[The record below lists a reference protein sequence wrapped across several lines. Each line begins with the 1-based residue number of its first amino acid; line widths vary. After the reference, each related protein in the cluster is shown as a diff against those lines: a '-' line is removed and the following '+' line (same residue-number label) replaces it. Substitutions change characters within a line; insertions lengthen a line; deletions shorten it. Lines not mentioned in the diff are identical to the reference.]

1 MASFIK
7 GTKIWNR
14 IEKKLII
21 TEDSAVETGLCGA
34 FAADSVVRFVLD
46 MKISATSAKMIIF
59 ADADGSKKEFD
70 MHEDCDGTFFLEIAM
85 KEISENG
92 GLFFY
97 EYLLKNAHGEFFV
110 VRDNADFSEKI
121 IDKEAAEDERFQL
134 LIYERRKKYPEFFR
148 GGIAYQIFPDRFF
161 RGGHEE
167 VKEDA
172 VMNNDW
178 YNGTPAYYRPGD
190 KEFKNNVFF
199 GGDLPGV
206 EKKLK
211 YIASL
216 GVTAIYLNP
225 IFLSS
230 STHKYDTAD
239 YMQVDPMFGG
249 NEALASLL
257 KAAKKYKISVI
268 LDGVFNHTGDDSIYF
283 NKYGKYNS
291 VGAYQSKESPYADW
305 YNFTEFPHEYESW
318 WGFKNLPRVMS
329 DNPAYKEFI
338 LGDNGVI
345 RKYIREG
352 ICGWRLDVADELS
365 DSFLEELSTAAQ
377 AEREDALV
385 IGEVWEDASNKISY
399 GKRRAYFS
407 GKELDSVM
415 NYPMREAILAYV
427 RHGDMWKFMRT
438 ANSLYYNYPREMSH
452 QLLNVLGT
460 HDTVRAITMLG
471 GGSSEG
477 LSCDMLAAKRMTPE
491 EYKQG
496 VKRLKLA
503 YFILATIPGVP
514 CIYYGDEIGM
524 EGEKDPFN
532 RMPYPW
538 GKENH
543 DLLRYFRKVGRMR
556 RRESDFFA
564 DAEFEIMYVDRSIL
578 VFERRKGDETFA
590 VVVNRSR
597 ETYAFTAEDEANE
610 IFYQHIGTDF
620 EVKSMSAQCFKM
632 NRDTKYG
639 IVPKLKGK
647 DEK

>member
-7 GTKIWNR
+7 GNKIWNR
-14 IEKKLII
+14 IEKKLLVS
-21 TEDSAVETGLCGA
+21 DDGAKETGLCGA
-34 FAADSVVRFVLD
+34 FALDATVRFVLD
-46 MKISATSAKMIIF
+46 MKISAERAKMIVF
-59 ADADGSKKEFD
+59 ADADGSRNEYEMSK
-70 MHEDCDGTFFLEIAM
+70 DCDGNFFLEIPM
-85 KEISENG
+85 NRISKKS

-97 EYLLKNAHGEFFV
+97 EYLLKNTHGEFFV

-121 IDKEAAEDERFQL
+121 IDKEPQEDERFQL

-161 RGGHEE
+161 RGGNEE
-167 VKEDA
+167 VKSDA
-172 VMNNDW
+172 EMNRDW
-178 YNGTPAYYRPGD
+178 YHGTPVYHRPGD
-190 KEFKNNVFF
+190 KNFKNNVFF

-249 NEALASLL
+249 DEAFASLV
-257 KAAKKYKISVI
+257 KAAKKYKISII
-268 LDGVFNHTGDDSIYF
+268 LDGVFNHTGDDSVYF
-283 NKYGKYNS
+283 NKYGKYDTL
-291 VGAYQSKESPYADW
+291 GAYQSKDSPYAEW
-305 YNFTEFPHEYESW
+305 YNFTEFPDEYESW

-329 DNPAYKEFI
+329 DTPSYKNFI
-338 LGDNGVI
+338 FGENGVI

-365 DSFLEELSTAAQ
+365 DEFLSELSKAAQ
-377 AEREDALV
+377 AEREDALI
-385 IGEVWEDASNKISY
+385 IGEVWEDASNKVSY
-399 GKRRAYFS
+399 GKRRAYFG

-415 NYPMREAILAYV
+415 NYPMREAIIAYV

-438 ANSLYYNYPREMSH
+438 ANSLYYNYPREMTH
-452 QLLNVLGT
+452 QLLNLLGT
-460 HDTVRAITMLG
+460 HDTVRAITMLAG
-471 GGSSEG
+471 ASGEG
-477 LSCDMLAAKRMTPE
+477 LSSDMQATKRMTAD
-491 EYKQG
+491 EYKLG

-538 GKENH
+538 GQENH
-543 DLLRYFRKVGRMR
+543 ELLRYFRKVGRMR
-556 RRESDFFA
+556 RRESEFFA
-564 DAEFEIMYVDRSIL
+564 DAEFEIMYLDRSIL
-578 VFERRKGDETFA
+578 VFERRKGGETLA
-590 VVVNRSR
+590 VVVNRSKD
-597 ETYAFTAEDEANE
+597 TFVFSADDEANE
-610 IFYQHIGTDF
+610 IFYQRVGTEF
-620 EVKSMSAQCFKM
+620 EIKSMSAHCFKM
-632 NRDTKYG
+632 NDNTKYG
-639 IVPKLKGK
+639 VVPKLNDGK
-647 DEK
+647 K

>member
-7 GTKIWNR
+7 GDKIWNR
-14 IEKKLII
+14 IEKKLLVS
-21 TEDSAVETGLCGA
+21 EDSAAETGLCGA
-34 FAADSVVRFVLD
+34 FALDTTVRFVLD
-46 MKISATSAKMIIF
+46 KKISAERAKMVVF
-59 ADADGSKKEFD
+59 ADADGKKKEFE
-70 MHEDCDGTFFLEIAM
+70 MSKDCDGNFFLEIPM
-85 KEISENG
+85 SGISKKS

-97 EYLLKNAHGEFFV
+97 EYLLKNAHGSFFV
-110 VRDNADFSEKI
+110 VRDNSDFSDKI
-121 IDKEAAEDERFQL
+121 IDKEPQGDERFQL

-161 RGGHEE
+161 RGGNEE
-167 VKEDA
+167 VKPDA
-172 VMNNDW
+172 VLNRDW
-178 YNGTPAYYRPGD
+178 FHGTPAYVRPGD

-216 GVTAIYLNP
+216 GVTVIYLNP

-239 YMQVDPMFGG
+239 YMHVDPMFGG
-249 NEALASLL
+249 DEALASLI
-257 KAAKKYKISVI
+257 KAAKKYKISII

-283 NKYGKYNS
+283 NKYGKYDTL
-291 VGAYQSKESPYADW
+291 GAYQSKDSPYAEW
-305 YNFTEFPHEYESW
+305 YNFAEFPEEYESW

-329 DNPAYKEFI
+329 DNPSYKKFI
-338 LGDNGVI
+338 FGKDGVI
-345 RKYIREG
+345 RKYLREG

-365 DSFLEELSTAAQ
+365 DKFLEELSAAAQ
-377 AEREDALV
+377 AEREDALI
-385 IGEVWEDASNKISY
+385 IGEVWEDASNKVSY
-399 GKRRAYFS
+399 GKRRAYFH

-415 NYPMREAILAYV
+415 NYPMREAIIAYV

-438 ANSLYYNYPREMSH
+438 ANSLYYNYPREMTH
-452 QLLNVLGT
+452 QLLNLLGT
-460 HDTVRAITMLG
+460 HDTVRAITMLAG
-471 GGSSEG
+471 ASSEG
-477 LSCDMLAAKRMTPE
+477 LSSDMLAAKRMTAE
-491 EYKQG
+491 EYKMG

-538 GKENH
+538 GKENYE
-543 DLLRYFRKVGRMR
+543 LLKYFRKVGRMR
-556 RRESDFFA
+556 RHESEFFTEA
-564 DAEFEIMYVDRSIL
+564 DFEIMYIDRSIL
-578 VFERRKGDETFA
+578 VFERRKGEETLA

-597 ETYAFTAEDEANE
+597 DTFVFSADDEVQE
-610 IFYQHIGTDF
+610 IFYRHVGTEF
-620 EVKSMSAQCFKM
+620 EIKSMRAHCFKM
-632 NRDTKYG
+632 HKNMKYG
-639 IVPKLKGK
+639 VVPKLKDGNL
-647 DEK
+647 